1 MTIEKT
7 DASRAHVH
15 GIVHTPGPWKP
26 YAKTVSACN
35 ANGNDVRA
43 ECDPHGRVCQNA
55 SWADARL
62 IALAPELLQA
72 CRDVLEA
79 IEQADMGGEVLWI
92 KRGSPIHESASDR
105 LQDVIERATCKP
117 VV

>member
-79 IEQADMGGEVLWI
+79 IEQADMGGEVLWMHL
-92 KRGSPIHESASDR
+92 GSPFLFGARSAIYR
-105 LQDVIERATCKP
+105 IILPI
-117 VV
+117 